1 VRLIPYSQAYPPGFE
16 DMERRMPD
24 LGRLKGLTG
33 YSPKYRLDQV
43 LEDVVADIRKQLES
57 RDPLVRS
64 AV

>member
-1 VRLIPYSQAYPPGFE
+1 MQ
-16 DMERRMPD
+16 RRMPD